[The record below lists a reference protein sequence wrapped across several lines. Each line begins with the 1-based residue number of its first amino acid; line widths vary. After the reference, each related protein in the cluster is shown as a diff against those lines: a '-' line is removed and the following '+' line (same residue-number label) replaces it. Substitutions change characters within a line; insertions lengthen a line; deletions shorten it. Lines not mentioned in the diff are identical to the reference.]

1 MMAVIYW
8 WGASAFMIDK
18 SVMDLTP
25 AAAVATS
32 IGVTLLGW
40 FVYDGICRVPLR
52 SARPA
57 VAKVSDTSEDV
68 NAHGIVTRVQR
79 SE

>member
-32 IGVTLLGW
+32 IGVILLGW

-52 SARPA
+52 YAQRDRPLRRYRTPP
-57 VAKVSDTSEDV
+57 KM
-68 NAHGIVTRVQR
+68 
-79 SE
+79 